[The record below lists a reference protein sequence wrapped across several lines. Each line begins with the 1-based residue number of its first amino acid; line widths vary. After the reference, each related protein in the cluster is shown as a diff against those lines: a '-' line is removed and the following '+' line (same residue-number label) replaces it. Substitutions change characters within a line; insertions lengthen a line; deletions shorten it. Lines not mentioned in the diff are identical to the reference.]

1 MSLLQQTSEASTPQS
16 IPDPVQLARKRE
28 LGAFYTPSSVTKVL
42 CDWAIQ
48 SVDDI
53 VLEPS
58 FGGCTFLEASVRRMQ
73 ELGDTTAANLYGC
86 DIDPEA
92 FVFLRTRV
100 PGIRVENFHLCDF
113 LKWNPQNIPGQ
124 YVNAVIGNP
133 PYIRY
138 SRLGL
143 EQQSAIHEWEAKFGL
158 RLNRRASLWTYF
170 TFHAL
175 NFLKENGRMAWVLP
189 LSLMSAKYAESL
201 RAALSEKF
209 KRIAFF
215 TLSERIFLMEGT
227 EERAVIVLASGFG
240 DVAKNVETTSKY
252 LNSLDEL
259 EGAIRSWDS
268 LSSETRAGH
277 TLSQGFMPT
286 EASELMAQLTLAS
299 GAKRLG
305 DLAEIGIG
313 FVTGDTKYFVKTL
326 DEWRRLGIHRS
337 YLSYV
342 VPRSRW
348 VTGLSLTG
356 QDRESHERDGVA
368 CLALNVPASPRTS
381 VLVKYLAQYG
391 EERIAKNA
399 TFSKRVPWFQFLSET
414 SPDALFVF
422 MTHLGPRVVIN
433 QTRADT
439 SNSMYRV
446 NFKPGSKR
454 KAKLIA
460 ISMQTTFT
468 QLAAEQFGRARGS
481 GALKMEPSDAKLLP
495 IFLPQ
500 KKPDEIRKAFEDINR
515 LMRSGNPSLARRA
528 ADKFIFSGSK
538 IFKENLGI
546 LEVYLETVRQRR
558 MRDVPRTV
566 RT

>member
-1 MSLLQQTSEASTPQS
+1 MSLLQTHGVSTPQAVLA
-16 IPDPVQLARKRE
+16 PALLARKRE
-28 LGAFYTPSSVTKVL
+28 LGAFYTPSNVTKIL

-48 SVDDI
+48 SVDDV

-92 FVFLRTRV
+92 FEFLRTRV

-113 LKWNPQNIPGQ
+113 LKWKPQNIPGQ

-138 SRLGL
+138 SRLRA
-143 EQQSAIHEWEAKFGL
+143 EQQAAIHEWEVKFGL

-201 RAALSEKF
+201 RIALSERFRK
-209 KRIAFF
+209 IAFF

-227 EERAVIVLASGFG
+227 EERALIVLASGFVN
-240 DVAKNVETTSKY
+240 VAKQVETTSSY

-259 EGAIRSWDS
+259 EGAIRGWDAS
-268 LSSETRAGH
+268 PSATPSGL
-277 TLSQGFMPT
+277 TLSQGFVPA
-286 EASELMAQLTLAS
+286 EAGKLMSQLALAS
-299 GAKRLG
+299 DVKRLG

-313 FVTGDTKYFVKTL
+313 FVTGDTKYFVKTQ
-326 DEWRRLGIHRS
+326 DEWRSLGINRS
-337 YLSYV
+337 HLSYV

-348 VTGLSLTG
+348 VTGLSLTDN
-356 QDRESHERDGVA
+356 DRESHEQEGVA
-368 CLALNVPASPRTS
+368 CLALDVPVSPRAS
-381 VLVKYLAQYG
+381 VLVNYLAQYS
-391 EERIAKNA
+391 EEKIVKNA
-399 TFSKRVPWFQFLSET
+399 TFSKRAQWFRFLSET

-422 MTHLGPRVVIN
+422 MTHLGPRMVVN
-433 QTRADT
+433 QTKADT
-439 SNSMYRV
+439 SNGLYRV
-446 NFKPGSKR
+446 KFKAGAKR

-468 QLAAEQFGRARGS
+468 QLAAEQLGRARGS

-495 IFLPQ
+495 IFLPR
-500 KKPDEIRKAFEDINR
+500 KKPDQIRKAFEDINR
-515 LMRSGNPSLARRA
+515 LMRSGNASLARQA

-538 IFKENLGI
+538 IFKENLRT
-546 LEVYLETVRQRR
+546 LEVYLEMVRRRR
-558 MRDVPRTV
+558 MRDMPRTV